1 MVATIKRFKFFGGEF
16 MSFLNLTLNAYAMGP
31 APQGSGQADP
41 LTGLL
46 ASLLPLILIILV
58 FYFLLIRPQQKRAKA
73 HRQMLENLKR
83 GDKVITVG
91 GVYGVVESVNPNT
104 VVLKIAEGVKVK
116 FSKQSIAAIRPA
128 TDED

>member
-1 MVATIKRFKFFGGEF
+1 MY
-16 MSFLNLTLNAYAMGP
+16 FLNLISDAYAMGP
-31 APQGSGQADP
+31 PPQGGGQGDP
-41 LTGLL
+41 IMGLL
-46 ASLLPLILIILV
+46 ASLLPLVLIIAV
-58 FYFLLIRPQQKRAKA
+58 FYFLLIRPQQKRAKE

-83 GDKVITVG
+83 GDRVITVG

-116 FSKQSIAAIRPA
+116 FSKQSVAAIRPA